1 MNEVFFSASA
11 QNGVENGVEMIQ
23 SLLVRE
29 IQNQERVLQN
39 LRTLLEG
46 LSNGELAKQMFMK
59 MPPQLN
65 PQQLKELLG

>member
-1 MNEVFFSASA
+1 MEKINLSASA
-11 QNGVENGVEMIQ
+11 QNGIENGVEMIH